1 MSSSKRL
8 MEWIDEEEGVPVE
21 EVVKLSEEDNTYA
34 QTQFGVQGCS
44 ESVSSEK
51 KILGFNWNIERDTFV
66 FQFDWLMEFA
76 RELPLNQR
84 TVLKVVAKLYE
95 TILRIKLLASSI
107 PSRLIIP
114 ESVQPYFKIKINE
127 IFCWTDSTTTLH
139 WIKWVDKE
147 NKQFVENRVEE
158 IRQNEPP
165 EAWNHCLGTQ
175 NPVDLPSRGMG
186 SDALKQSQLWWH
198 GPFEL
203 VKERNIWPYVGNSH
217 EPSDYRMLRFHS
229 RPSSQFPTNQIT
241 T

>member
-1 MSSSKRL
+1 
-8 MEWIDEEEGVPVE
+8 
-21 EVVKLSEEDNTYA
+21 
-34 QTQFGVQGCS
+34 
-44 ESVSSEK
+44 
-51 KILGFNWNIERDTFV
+51 
-66 FQFDWLMEFA
+66 MEFA
-76 RELPLNQR
+76 RELPSNQR

-175 NPVDLPSRGMG
+175 NTVDLASRGMG